1 MTDLEKLML
10 LLPIMFMLHE
20 YEEVVMFKQWI
31 FQNRGNLK
39 RHFPKVEAFITE
51 RGLFDYSTSTFA
63 VGTAHEFIL
72 LSCFFLCRMAR
83 CISMVVCCIDGT
95 FYPFVYTSCTMDYIP

>member
-31 FQNRGNLK
+31 FQNRENLK

-51 RGLFDYSTSTFA
+51 RGYSITQHRLLPLVQLTNLFCFPLFLSLPYGK
-63 VGTAHEFIL
+63 VHINGGL
-72 LSCFFLCRMAR
+72 L
-83 CISMVVCCIDGT
+83 
-95 FYPFVYTSCTMDYIP
+95 Y